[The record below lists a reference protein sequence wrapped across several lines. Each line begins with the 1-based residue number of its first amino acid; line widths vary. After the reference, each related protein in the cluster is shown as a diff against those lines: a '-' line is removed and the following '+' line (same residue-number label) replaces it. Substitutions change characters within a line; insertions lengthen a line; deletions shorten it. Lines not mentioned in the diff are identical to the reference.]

1 MQYLFIY
8 GDNMNNDR
16 LLNRF
21 LRYVKC
27 SSESRNEKEFC
38 LLVEDELKKLGFE
51 VYRDEVGHNFG
62 SNGWNI
68 IASLPGKG
76 EPMLFSCHLDT
87 VTPGIGVNPVIKDGV
102 IYSDGT
108 TILGSDDKSGIA
120 AVLEAAESIIE
131 SGKDHRPIEV
141 MFSLC
146 EELGLLGA
154 KFADYSKIKSKTA
167 LVLDSGLNGCIINQ
181 APAQMKM
188 HFDITGKA
196 SHAGAAPEKGIHALK
211 AAADA
216 IYNIPCGHV
225 DDCTVMNVS
234 NFISEGPTNVVAAK
248 ATFDMELRSFDDD
261 LFQSHFEEVIETVKR
276 SCEKYGAT
284 FEYTHEIHSGSIYIP
299 EDTPFVQDML
309 KKYEQLGRPCS
320 LVKTYGGCDV
330 TWLVANGIQ
339 AVNIGTGMQEAHS
352 VTEHIAIADLE
363 FTTRLVESIMLDK

>member
-1 MQYLFIY
+1 
-8 GDNMNNDR
+8 MNAQR
-16 LLNRF
+16 LLDRF
-21 LRYVKC
+21 LKYVKC
-27 SSESRNEKEFC
+27 SSESRNELEFC

-62 SNGWNI
+62 SNGFNI
-68 IASLPGKG
+68 IAYLDGKG

-87 VTPGIGVNPVIKDGV
+87 VTPGIGVNPVIKDGI

-131 SGKDHRPIEV
+131 ENKEHRPIEI

-146 EELGLLGA
+146 EELGLWGA
-154 KFADYSKIKSKTA
+154 KFADYTKIRSKTA
-167 LVLDSGLNGCIINQ
+167 LVLDSGLNDCIINK

-188 HFDITGKA
+188 HFDIFGKA

-216 IYNIPCGHV
+216 VYNIPCGHV
-225 DDCTVMNVS
+225 DDFTVMNIS
-234 NFISEGPTNVVAAK
+234 NFISEGPTNVVAAN
-248 ATFDMELRSFDDD
+248 ASFDMELRSFDDD
-261 LFQSHFEEVIETVKR
+261 LFEEHFKKVVETVKA

-284 FEYTHEIHSGSIYIP
+284 FEYSHEKHSDSIYIP

-309 KKYEQLGRPCS
+309 KKFEELGRPCQ
-320 LVKTYGGCDV
+320 LVKTMGGCDM

-363 FTTRLVESIMLDK
+363 YTAKFVESIMLDK